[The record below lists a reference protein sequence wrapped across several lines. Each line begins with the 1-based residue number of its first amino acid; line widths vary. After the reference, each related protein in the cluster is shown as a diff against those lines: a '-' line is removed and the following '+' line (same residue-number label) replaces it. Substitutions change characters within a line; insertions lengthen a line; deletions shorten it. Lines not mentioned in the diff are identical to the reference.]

1 MDATRIIGA
10 LLLIPSIAFAE
21 CGFYREDQTMT
32 IIVGKTSNKCFNSE
46 GFKTAFKEDL
56 VASVKA
62 MKTEVEPAPRKIAA
76 RRAAKARR
84 LALQEKQQAQSLST
98 AEYYGQQ

>member
-1 MDATRIIGA
+1 
-10 LLLIPSIAFAE
+10 
-21 CGFYREDQTMT
+21 MT

-62 MKTEVEPAPRKIAA
+62 MKTEVEPAPRQTAA
-76 RRAAKARR
+76 RRAARARR